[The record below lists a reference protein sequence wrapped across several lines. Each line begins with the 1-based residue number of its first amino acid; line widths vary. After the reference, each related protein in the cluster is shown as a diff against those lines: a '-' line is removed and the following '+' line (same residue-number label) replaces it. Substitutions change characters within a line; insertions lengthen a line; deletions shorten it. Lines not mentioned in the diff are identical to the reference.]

1 MWQEAIDV
9 RRDLTATV
17 LRKKARS
24 EKDGRVV
31 LRLLGI
37 AHILDGMERDPAAR
51 AVGMTRQTLCDWV
64 HRYNEFGIGGLK
76 NKPKGRPQRA
86 LTPEQEQE
94 IATLV
99 TTVPNGTLVRWRCV
113 DIQAEIEKRFKVVVH
128 ESTIGKWLRRMD
140 FRRVSVRPRHPETD
154 AIAQQAFK
162 KTSPP
167 RSPKSCPTTPKT
179 SSSSSGFKTKQGLD
193 KKAR

>member
-1 MWQEAIDV
+1 MWQEAIEV
-9 RRDLTATV
+9 RRDITATI
-17 LRKKARS
+17 LRKKARG

-37 AHILDGMERDPAAR
+37 SHILEGMERDPAAR

-64 HRYNEFGIGGLK
+64 HRYNEDGIEGLK
-76 NKPKGRPQRA
+76 NKAKGRPKRA

-94 IATLV
+94 IVTLV

-128 ESTIGKWLRRMD
+128 ESTIGKWLRRMG
-140 FRRVSVRPRHPETD
+140 FRRISVRPLHPEAD
-154 AIAQQAFK
+154 VEAQEAFK
-162 KTSPP
+162 KTSQP
-167 RSPKSCPTTPKT
+167 RSPKSCPTTAKT
-179 SSSSSGFKTKQGLD
+179 SSSSSGSKTRLGLD